1 MIKKDN
7 KESDHYDLL
16 VRAAWYYHKLD
27 LTQKEVGNQ
36 LNISRQ
42 MVQRLLEEGREKG
55 IIRVEINSPISSLLS
70 VEQTLKEK
78 YSLDK
83 AIVVPS
89 YTSGEELRDSL
100 GRAAAR
106 FISRLINEK
115 LDLIGTGWG
124 KTLRAFVD
132 HFQVEPVEDADVVSL
147 IGNLLGD
154 TAFNPYSIADTLARK
169 LSTNCYNVWAPA
181 IVKDQDRANLF
192 KSEPWIKKTLDKAAT
207 ADLIIVSI
215 GELSRESTL
224 AELGYLTSEDIR
236 ELKEKKAVGDILGS
250 FFDVE
255 GNLVNSEIHER
266 LIALTVD
273 RLQDDGKVV
282 GVSGGEKKVRAIE
295 GALKGDMLDVLITD
309 EKVAGALVE

>member
-1 MIKKDN
+1 MIAE
-7 KESDHYDLL
+7 KEHSDHYDLL

-27 LTQKEVGNQ
+27 LTQKEVGNR

-42 MVQRLLEEGREKG
+42 MVQRLLKEGREKG

-70 VEQTLKEK
+70 VEETLEEQ

-89 YTSGEELRDSL
+89 HASGEELRSSL
-100 GRAAAR
+100 GKASAR
-106 FISRLINEK
+106 FMSRLINEK
-115 LDLIGTGWG
+115 LDVIGTGWG
-124 KTLRAFVD
+124 KTLRSFVD
-132 HFQVEPVEDADVVSL
+132 HFQAKPIEDADVVSL

-169 LSTNCYNVWAPA
+169 LSANCYNVWAPA
-181 IVKDQDRANLF
+181 IVKDQGRANLF

-207 ADLIIVSI
+207 ADLIVVSI

-236 ELKEKKAVGDILGS
+236 ELREKKAVGDILGS

-273 RLQDDGKVV
+273 RLKDNGKVL
-282 GVSGGEKKVRAIE
+282 GVSGGEKKVKAIE

-309 EKVAGALVE
+309 EYVADGLTE